1 MPTFQTYCVTDVA
14 VVPRDETRRVESL
27 MLPIM
32 TMMMKDNN
40 DNLSDIQP
48 ASQALCDDNDNDYE
62 DVFFSDRCAFFR
74 SRVKRCSSLVLQV
87 GGDIVAMFFVCFNIF
102 VLVVSCT

>member
-14 VVPRDETRRVESL
+14 VVPRDEASRVESL
-27 MLPIM
+27 MLPTM
-32 TMMMKDNN
+32 TMMMKDN

-48 ASQALCDDNDNDYE
+48 ASQALSDDNDNDYE

>member
-14 VVPRDETRRVESL
+14 VVPRDEARRVESL

-32 TMMMKDNN
+32 TMMMKDN

-48 ASQALCDDNDNDYE
+48 SSQALCDDNDNDYE
-62 DVFFSDRCAFFR
+62 DVFFSRIGALFSDRE
-74 SRVKRCSSLVLQV
+74 
-87 GGDIVAMFFVCFNIF
+87 
-102 VLVVSCT
+102 